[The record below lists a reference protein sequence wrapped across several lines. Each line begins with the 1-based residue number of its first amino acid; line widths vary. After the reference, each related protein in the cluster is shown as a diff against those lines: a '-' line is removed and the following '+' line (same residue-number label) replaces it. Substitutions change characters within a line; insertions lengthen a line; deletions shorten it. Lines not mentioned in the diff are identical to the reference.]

1 MDVHVDQR
9 HPQSLRFSDFP
20 HLLLEVHLVHVVE
33 GQTKHCS
40 MHGQCQRIG
49 LVGRH
54 VHTPFD
60 AHAIQRRLSLL
71 PRVKTVDNGVINHS
85 KATPRVVVKCSNREE
100 ASAQAVQEVQEVQEQ
115 AKKEVQLDVSL
126 ETLRVSPSVTLLRAS
141 CAQRPPEIQFG
152 QALGTTTNCYLV
164 SSTPSLT
171 SQTEFTLIDLPS
183 KLYAYDIATWLEEL
197 GALQGLTAVMLT
209 RFGPDRIPA
218 LKQLLS
224 RLQKSQKITVFASNP
239 AFQLLKDR
247 AASDLEL
254 AQLLDGHDLSRG
266 GEAGSLAG
274 HSFLQLIP
282 IPTPR
287 WPDLCA
293 IYYPEENILFSSSFF
308 SAHISASHISTSQ
321 GNASTAFDDEEGGPF
336 WEKYVAAWRFYF
348 DCMMSPT
355 PKQTAAAFE
364 KLRINPVNGTVNNN
378 SVSIICPLHGPVV
391 RSSLSHLV
399 SEYSNWIRDAVD
411 TTSLASVVVLYASA
425 YGNTAALAQALSR
438 GITKAG
444 VGVEMLNLEVV
455 GVDEVERALDRNVS
469 NGVAGFVIGSPTL
482 GGHMPTQVQSAL
494 GAILRMS
501 DARALPCGVFGSYG
515 WSGEAVDEIEKRL
528 KDGGFKF
535 GFPTIRCK
543 FSPTEAML
551 QLCEESGT
559 DLAQAIKRNM
569 RKREKTVA
577 TNLSVSESESVPGGV
592 LALGRVVGTLCVLTA
607 KLGERNKNMDDK
619 DDEAPIVSGM
629 LASWVSQAS
638 FAPPGLTVAVKK
650 DRAVESMLPVGSR
663 FVLNVLP
670 DSNEGKQITKSMLK
684 PFSPGEDRFQGL
696 DVIQSEATGGC
707 FILQHAA
714 SYLECTVA
722 QRMEAGDHW
731 IVYAIVNGGEVLN
744 DGVDSAVHHRVSGA
758 RY

>member
-1 MDVHVDQR
+1 
-9 HPQSLRFSDFP
+9 
-20 HLLLEVHLVHVVE
+20 
-33 GQTKHCS
+33 
-40 MHGQCQRIG
+40 MHGQWCQRIG

-54 VHTPFD
+54 VHIPFD
-60 AHAIQRRLSLL
+60 AHPIQRRLSSL
-71 PRVKTVDNGVINHS
+71 PYVKIIDNGVIKHS
-85 KATPRVVVKCSNREE
+85 NDAPRVVSKCSNREE
-100 ASAQAVQEVQEVQEQ
+100 ASAQAVQEVQEQ
-115 AKKEVQLDVSL
+115 AKEELQLDVSL

-164 SSTPSLT
+164 SSTPSP

-218 LKQLLS
+218 LKKLLS
-224 RLQKSQKITVFASNP
+224 RLEKSQKITLFASNP

-254 AQLLDGHDLSRG
+254 AQLLDGHELSRG
-266 GEAGSLAG
+266 VETGPAAGQKC
-274 HSFLQLIP
+274 LQLIP

-293 IYYPEENILFSSSFF
+293 VYYPEEKILFSSSFF
-308 SAHISASHISTSQ
+308 SAHISASHISASHISASQ
-321 GNASTAFDDEEGGPF
+321 GNASSAFDDEEGGPF

-364 KLRINPVNGTVNNN
+364 KLRREINGSVNNN
-378 SVSIICPLHGPVV
+378 RVSIICPLHGPVV

-399 SEYSNWIRDAVD
+399 SEYSNWIQDAVD

-455 GVDEVERALDRNVS
+455 GVDEVERALDRTGS
-469 NGVAGFVIGSPTL
+469 SGVAGFVIGSPTL

-607 KLGERNKNMDDK
+607 KLGGLNKKMDDED

-670 DSNEGKQITKSMLK
+670 DSNEGKQIIKSMLK

-696 DVIQSEATGGC
+696 DVVPSEATGGC
-707 FILQHAA
+707 FILKQAA